1 MLRKTRLA
9 YRVSGSSSTT
19 SAESHS
25 AGEVLEPL
33 ARSQQESP
41 VREIRDAGL
50 DVAGAGNQ
58 LRSNGASSDP
68 TAEGSDFRFSHW

>member
-9 YRVSGSSSTT
+9 YRVSGSLSTT

-41 VREIRDAGL
+41 VREIRTLGINGPENGKQNCYAEH
-50 DVAGAGNQ
+50 
-58 LRSNGASSDP
+58 SN
-68 TAEGSDFRFSHW
+68 